1 MSEKTK
7 KSMNMSEVG
16 HIYLY
21 LLMSACSQAELKY
34 FYFQRIFCMFHAK
47 LIKGFHC

>member
-34 FYFQRIFCMFHAK
+34 LYFQRIFLHVSCK
-47 LIKGFHC
+47 TN